1 MARRVLPLAAL
12 AALAAVLAGST
23 RSAGAATSCAR
34 WASSR
39 GSDSAA
45 GTTAHPFRTVAHLV
59 RALPDGGVGCLA
71 GGSRFGERVVVTHR
85 VSLVAQGGS
94 ATIAGG
100 VTVERAAAGTQLR
113 GLTIHGGGS
122 ARAAVIVLADRV
134 HVVSNT
140 IDGTGYRDKNSAC
153 VFLDGTR
160 GAVVNGNRISSCT
173 LATRRSLSAPGVFAG
188 SAYEA
193 TIRNNVIVHTV
204 GYGIVLGP
212 NAQHSR
218 VTHNLVDGSVGGV
231 LIDGN
236 AHFASSYDVVENNIF
251 SNSGSYNVRAQ
262 WGGAVGKHNA
272 VVSNCLWHGY
282 GGNVSAP
289 GVMTAGNLVADPRY
303 ASRPTDYTVLGGPC
317 LAKRPSIL
325 PAKPTALPRFTV
337 HWVLTGLPTKVR
349 VLSLRLT
356 GVVSGSAVVVRC
368 AAGCSAHWRATA
380 RSGSVALPLLHGR
393 WLRVGSAL
401 DVRVTRA
408 GKAGAWARVT
418 VTGTPKGMSVQ
429 HACLA
434 PGGTKPV
441 SCGGFS

>member
-1 MARRVLPLAAL
+1 VAL
-12 AALAAVLAGST
+12 AALAAALAGST
-23 RSAGAATSCAR
+23 GSAGAATSCAR
-34 WASSR
+34 WASSH
-39 GSDSAA
+39 GSDSAP
-45 GTTAHPFRTVAHLV
+45 GTAAKPFRTLARLV

-71 GGSRFGERVVVTHR
+71 GGSRFDERVVVTHP
-85 VSLVAQGGS
+85 VSLVAQGGR

-100 VTVERAAAGTQLR
+100 ITVERTAAGSQIR
-113 GLTIHGGGS
+113 GLTIHGGGR

-134 HVVSNT
+134 RVVANT
-140 IDGTGYRDKNSAC
+140 IDGTGYRDKNTAC

-160 GAVVNGNRISSCT
+160 GAVVDGNRISSCT
-173 LATRRSLSAPGVFAG
+173 VATRRSLSAPGVFAG
-188 SAYEA
+188 SAYGA
-193 TIRNNVIVHTV
+193 TISDNVILHTV
-204 GYGIVLGP
+204 GYGVVLGP

-218 VTHNLVDGSVGGV
+218 VVHNLVDGSVGGV

-251 SNSGSYNVRAQ
+251 SNSGSYNVRAE
-262 WGGAVGKHNA
+262 WGGTVGKHNA

-282 GGNVSAP
+282 GRNVSAP
-289 GVMTAGNLVADPRY
+289 GVMTAGNVVADPRY
-303 ASRPTDYTVLGGPC
+303 AKRPSDYTVLGGPC

-325 PAKPTALPRFTV
+325 PAKPAALPRFTV
-337 HWVLTGLPTKVR
+337 HWVLIGLPTKVR

-356 GVVSGSAVVVRC
+356 GVVSGSAIDVRC
-368 AAGCSAHWRATA
+368 AARCSAHWRATA

-393 WLRVGSAL
+393 WLAVGAAL
-401 DVRVTRA
+401 DVHVTHA

-434 PGGTKPV
+434 PGGATPV